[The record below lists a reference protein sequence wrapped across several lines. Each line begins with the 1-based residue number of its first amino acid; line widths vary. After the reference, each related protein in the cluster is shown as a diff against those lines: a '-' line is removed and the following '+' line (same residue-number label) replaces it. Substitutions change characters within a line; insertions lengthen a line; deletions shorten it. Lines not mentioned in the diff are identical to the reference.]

1 MADQDEF
8 VKAVEDGLRLSKRIY
23 FGKDRAVVPPK
34 PMTEME
40 KAAQSYFPTSP
51 MMYAVIENPAFV
63 DNSDIPSY
71 QPHVHGRCD
80 PPALIPLQMN
90 GVSLLADCYYD
101 TAFITVTGSWRLHC
115 VMSSRSVD
123 CRIAVPMGEQG
134 SILGVDVELPRKSYS
149 TKLVAEGDERE
160 TKNLAK
166 IEDGCF
172 LKPHIFTLKIPE
184 IDGGTYISVTIR
196 WSQKLL
202 YHDGQ
207 FTLSIP
213 YSFPDYVTPSGKKMS
228 KKEKIQFNVNC
239 DPGTEVSC
247 KPISHPLK
255 ELEDE
260 DGTLGLF
267 YEANVL
273 NWSSS
278 DVVITYKISSPN
290 YHGSVLLQSP
300 QQHDTDQRKMFCCY
314 LFPGAQ
320 ECRKVFRKEVIF
332 VVDISGSMKGKP
344 IDNTKQALSV
354 ALSKLDSEDLFNII
368 AFNSEEYLFSSS
380 LGVATKEAIDNAIQ
394 WIDMNFIP
402 GGGTNILNPLKQ
414 AVGMLS
420 NAGESMPIIFL
431 VTDGA
436 VEDERQI
443 CEFMKSHLTQNRT
456 MCPRLYTF
464 GIGLFCN
471 HYFLRTLAMMSH
483 GHYDAAFDVESLEVR
498 LERLFSRASSII
510 LANIAFDNLDG
521 LEELEVYPSQIP
533 DLSSEGP
540 IIVSGRYQGAFPE
553 MLKAKGILANMS
565 NFPVELKGFKS
576 KAIPLDKIRV
586 KQQIEIL
593 TAQAWF
599 TENKDLEQKIAKMS
613 IQDAVV
619 SEYTRMAL
627 VETKRVRVIKPTT
640 KRKVYSDDEKIEER
654 IVQKTILLHYL
665 GFGFGN
671 LTATIGN
678 IPPGAIEIED
688 EAAEIIAKATSNCC
702 GKLCGLCCCCSCCIR
717 TCSKMNHQCAIA
729 LTQFLGK
736 ILILLRDGREF
747 LGTFRSFDQHAN
759 IVLEGTSERVMVGNL
774 YCDIPLGLYIV
785 RGENVMLIGERAQK
799 ADKDAALKG
808 GMRRRMEFLDF
819 D

>member
-1 MADQDEF
+1 MADQEEF
-8 VKAVEDGLRLSKRIY
+8 VKSVEDGLRLSKRIY
-23 FGKDRAVVPPK
+23 FGKDRAVAPPK
-34 PMTEME
+34 QMTAME
-40 KAAQSYFPTSP
+40 KTAESYFPTSP

-63 DNSDIPSY
+63 DNPDIPSY

-90 GVSLLADCYYD
+90 GVSIAADCYFD
-101 TAFITVTGSWRLHC
+101 TAFITVKGSWRLHC
-115 VMSSRSVD
+115 VMSCRSCD

-134 SILGVDVELPRKSYS
+134 SILGVEIELPRKSYS
-149 TKLVAEGDERE
+149 TKLVAEDDEKE
-160 TKNLAK
+160 NKKLVK

-172 LKPHIFTLKIPE
+172 LKPHIFTLTIPE

-202 YHDGQ
+202 YRDGQ

-213 YSFPDYVTPSGKKMS
+213 YSFPVYVTPVGKKIS

-239 DPGTEVSC
+239 GPRAEVSC
-247 KPISHPLK
+247 KAISHPLK
-255 ELEDE
+255 ELDDEDE
-260 DGTLGLF
+260 KLGWF
-267 YEANVL
+267 YEADVL

-300 QQHDTDQRKMFCCY
+300 QQHDTDQRKMFSCY
-314 LFPGAQ
+314 LFPGAL

-344 IDNTKQALSV
+344 IDDSKQALSV
-354 ALSKLDSEDLFNII
+354 ALSKLDSQDLFNII
-368 AFNSEEYLFSSS
+368 AFNNEEYLFSSS
-380 LGVATKEAIDNAIQ
+380 LEVATKEAIDNAIQ
-394 WIDMNFIP
+394 WIDMNFIA
-402 GGGTNILNPLKQ
+402 GGSTNILNPMKQ
-414 AVGMLS
+414 AIGMLS
-420 NAGESMPIIFL
+420 NAEESMPIIFL

-443 CEFMKSHLTQNRT
+443 CEFLKSHLTQNRT

-471 HYFLRTLAMMSH
+471 HYFLRTLATTSR
-483 GHYDAAFDVESLEVR
+483 GHYDAAIDVESLQVR

-510 LANIAFDNLDG
+510 LANIAFENLDG

-540 IIVSGRYQGAFPE
+540 VVLSGRYQGVFPE
-553 MLKAKGILANMS
+553 MLKAKGILADMS
-565 NFPVELKGFKS
+565 NFSVELKGFKS
-576 KAIPLDKIRV
+576 KAIPLDKARV

-599 TENKDLEQKIAKMS
+599 TQNKDLEQKIAKMS
-613 IQDAVV
+613 IQDTVI

-627 VETKRVRVIKPTT
+627 VETEKVKVIKPTT
-640 KRKVYSDDEKIEER
+640 KRKVHSDDEKIEER
-654 IVQKTILLHYL
+654 LVQKTILLHYL

-671 LTATIGN
+671 LTATIDN
-678 IPPGAIEIED
+678 IPPGAIDIED
-688 EAAEIIAKATSNCC
+688 EAAEIIAKATSNCF

-717 TCSKMNHQCAIA
+717 TCSNMNHQCAIA
-729 LTQFLGK
+729 LTQCLGA
-736 ILILLRDGREF
+736 
-747 LGTFRSFDQHAN
+747 LGCLGCFTCCQ
-759 IVLEGTSERVMVGNL
+759 
-774 YCDIPLGLYIV
+774 YCCFED
-785 RGENVMLIGERAQK
+785 NK
-799 ADKDAALKG
+799 
-808 GMRRRMEFLDF
+808 
-819 D
+819 